1 MKKLLSLILILSILA
16 FVVSCGCQEEQNP
29 DNSDAENEDLYEDKD
44 NNGYSDIFDGELP
57 VIPLN

>member
-1 MKKLLSLILILSILA
+1 MKKLLSLVLILSLLAILA
-16 FVVSCGCQEEQNP
+16 SCGCQEEP
-29 DNSDAENEDLYEDKD
+29 TDNSNTENNDLLEDKD